1 MEVIALIEFE
11 ELRKNVVS
19 GLSEYLGCTVI
30 RGNQTGKIPDF
41 PFLSYNITT
50 YRTRNGGTYGVYD
63 DGKQRIP
70 TKQIWSLTVNSDN
83 YSECAHLVNKAYDW
97 LENVG
102 STFLKDNNLI
112 VESLTNI
119 TDRSNILTY
128 EYIYTYGFDC
138 TFYMLNN
145 VGNLQEQ
152 TGYIDEIDLNYG
164 TN

>member
-19 GLSEYLGCTVI
+19 GLSKHLGCTVI
-30 RGNQTGKIPDF
+30 RGNQTSEIPRF

-50 YRTRNGGTYGVYD
+50 YRTKNGGTYGIYD

-83 YSECAHLVNKAYDW
+83 YNECANLVNKAYDW

-102 STFLKDNNLI
+102 TTFLKDKKII

-128 EYIYTYGFDC
+128 EYIYIQGFDI
-138 TFYMLNN
+138 TFYLLNEVETDQN
-145 VGNLQEQ
+145 AE
-152 TGYIDEIDLNYG
+152 YIDEVDIKNMII
-164 TN
+164 N

>member
-1 MEVIALIEFE
+1 MIALIEFE
-11 ELRKNVVS
+11 DLRRNVVS

-30 RGNQTGKIPDF
+30 RGNQTSEMPKF

-50 YRTRNGGTYGVYD
+50 YRTRNGGTYGVYE

-102 STFLKDNNLI
+102 STFLKDKKII

-128 EYIYTYGFDC
+128 EYIYTQGFDC
-138 TFYMLNN
+138 TFYLLNET
-145 VGNLQEQ
+145 GNLLEQ
-152 TGYIDEIDLNYG
+152 TGYIETVDIKNM
-164 TN
+164 TIN